1 MTKKGVCTCTCVG
14 GGGGCWRRE
23 VVEEAMVW
31 TLGGGAARTAVAEI
45 AACVRVCGVRGV
57 VVHLEKAREGLKL

>member
-1 MTKKGVCTCTCVG
+1 
-14 GGGGCWRRE
+14 
-23 VVEEAMVW
+23 MVW